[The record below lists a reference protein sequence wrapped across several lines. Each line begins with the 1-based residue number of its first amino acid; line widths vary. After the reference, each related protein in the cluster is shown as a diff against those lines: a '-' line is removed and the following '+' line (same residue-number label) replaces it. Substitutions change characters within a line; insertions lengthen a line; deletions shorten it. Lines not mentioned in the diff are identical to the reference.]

1 MWAAIWDAIVIS
13 FEIDLGDLEASAKV
27 DGHGQAK
34 ILTDEELGRLFESG
48 FQSWRDRALF
58 AICMFTGCRISEAL
72 QLKAEM
78 IRGNFITFTRE
89 TRKGKTGTQQVEI
102 VPGLRALLDD
112 WQRLGEMPTSGYLF
126 RSRPDSKQPFLS
138 RMQAHEILK
147 TACDRIGI
155 EGVSTHSFRRTYIT
169 KLRAKGYSPAQIQR
183 RTGHKRRENLMHY
196 FDQV

>member
-1 MWAAIWDAIVIS
+1 MFTFD
-13 FEIDLGDLEASAKV
+13 IDLGNLEASAKV

-34 ILTDEELGRLFESG
+34 VLSDAELELLFDEG
-48 FQSWRDRALF
+48 FTSYRDRVLF

-78 IRGNFITFTRE
+78 IGGGFITFTRD

-102 VPGLRALLDD
+102 ISALQHFLDEWSD
-112 WQRLGEMPTSGYLF
+112 KPATGYLF
-126 RSRPDSKQPFLS
+126 PSRRGSKQAFLS
-138 RMQAHEILK
+138 RVAADDVLK
-147 TACDRIGI
+147 AACARVGI
-155 EGVSTHSFRRTYIT
+155 DGVSTHSFRRTYIT
-169 KLRAKGYSPAQIQR
+169 KLREKGYSPAQIQK

>member
-1 MWAAIWDAIVIS
+1 MFS
-13 FEIDLGDLEASAKV
+13 FDIDLGNLEASAKV

-34 ILTDEELGRLFESG
+34 VLSDAELELLFDEG
-48 FQSWRDRALF
+48 FTSYRDRVLF

-78 IRGNFITFTRE
+78 IGGGFITFTRD

-102 VPGLRALLDD
+102 ISALQHFLDEWSD
-112 WQRLGEMPTSGYLF
+112 KPATGYLF
-126 RSRPDSKQPFLS
+126 PSRRGSKQAFLS
-138 RMQAHEILK
+138 RVAADDVLK
-147 TACDRIGI
+147 AACARVGI
-155 EGVSTHSFRRTYIT
+155 DGVSTHSFRRTYIT
-169 KLRAKGYSPAQIQR
+169 KLREKGYSPAQIQK

>member
-1 MWAAIWDAIVIS
+1 MFTFD
-13 FEIDLGDLEASAKV
+13 IDLGNLEASAKI

-34 ILTDEELGRLFESG
+34 VLSDAELELLFDEG
-48 FQSWRDRALF
+48 FTSYRDRVLF

-78 IRGNFITFTRE
+78 IGGGFITFARD

-102 VPGLRALLDD
+102 ISALQHFLDEWTD
-112 WQRLGEMPTSGYLF
+112 KPAAGYLF
-126 RSRPDSKQPFLS
+126 PSRRGSKQAFMS
-138 RMQAHEILK
+138 RVAADDVLK
-147 TACDRIGI
+147 AACARVGI
-155 EGVSTHSFRRTYIT
+155 DGVSTHSFRRTYIT
-169 KLRAKGYSPAQIQR
+169 KLREKGYSPAQIQK

>member
-1 MWAAIWDAIVIS
+1 MFTFD
-13 FEIDLGDLEASAKV
+13 IDLGNLEASAKV

-34 ILTDEELGRLFESG
+34 VLSDAELELLFDEG
-48 FQSWRDRALF
+48 FTTYRDRVLF

-78 IRGNFITFTRE
+78 IGGGFITFTRD

-102 VPGLRALLDD
+102 ISAL
-112 WQRLGEMPTSGYLF
+112 QHFLGEWSDKPATGYLF
-126 RSRPDSKQPFLS
+126 PSRRGSKQAFMS
-138 RMQAHEILK
+138 RVTADDVLK
-147 TACDRIGI
+147 AACARVGI
-155 EGVSTHSFRRTYIT
+155 DGVSTHSFRRTYIT
-169 KLRAKGYSPAQIQR
+169 KLREKGYSPAQIQK

>member
-1 MWAAIWDAIVIS
+1 MFTFD
-13 FEIDLGDLEASAKV
+13 IDLGNLEASAKI

-34 ILTDEELGRLFESG
+34 VLSDAELELLFSEG
-48 FQSWRDRALF
+48 FTSYRDRVLF

-78 IRGNFITFTRE
+78 IGGGFITFTRD

-102 VPGLRALLDD
+102 IPALQHFLDEWSD
-112 WQRLGEMPTSGYLF
+112 KPTAGYLF
-126 RSRPDSKQPFLS
+126 PSRRGSKQGFMS
-138 RMQAHEILK
+138 RVAADDVLK
-147 TACDRIGI
+147 AACARVGI
-155 EGVSTHSFRRTYIT
+155 DGVSTHSFRRTYIT
-169 KLRAKGYSPAQIQR
+169 KLREKGYSPAQIQK

>member
-1 MWAAIWDAIVIS
+1 MLS
-13 FEIDLGDLEASAKV
+13 FDIDLGDLEASAKV

-34 ILTDEELGRLFESG
+34 ILTDEELTRLFEDG
-48 FQSWRDRALF
+48 FQTFRDRALF

-72 QLKAEM
+72 QLKVEM

-102 VPGLRALLDD
+102 VPALQSLLDA
-112 WQRLGEMPTSGYLF
+112 WSHSGEMPQTGYLF
-126 RSRPDSKQPFLS
+126 KGRRGSKQGFMS

-147 TACDRIGI
+147 AACDRVGL

-169 KLRAKGYSPAQIQR
+169 KLRDKGYSPAQIQK

>member
-1 MWAAIWDAIVIS
+1 VLS
-13 FEIDLGDLEASAKV
+13 FDVDLGDLEASAKV

-34 ILTDEELGRLFESG
+34 ILTDEELTRLFEEG
-48 FQSWRDRALF
+48 FQTLRDRCIF

-78 IRGNFITFTRE
+78 IRGNFITFTRS

-102 VPGLRALLDD
+102 VPALRSFLDE
-112 WQRLGEMPTSGYLF
+112 WSQSEEMPESGYLF
-126 RSRPDSKQPFLS
+126 KSRPDSKKPFLS
-138 RMQAHEILK
+138 RMQAHDILK
-147 TACDRIGI
+147 SACDLTGI

-169 KLRAKGYSPAQIQR
+169 KLRSKGYSPAQIQK

>member
-1 MWAAIWDAIVIS
+1 MFTFD
-13 FEIDLGDLEASAKV
+13 IDLGNLEASAKV

-34 ILTDEELGRLFESG
+34 ILTDAELALLFEEG
-48 FQSWRDRALF
+48 FTSYRDRVLF

-78 IRGNFITFTRE
+78 IGGGFITFTRD

-102 VPGLRALLDD
+102 IPALQHFLDEWTD
-112 WQRLGEMPTSGYLF
+112 KPAAGYLF
-126 RSRPDSKQPFLS
+126 PSRRGSKQAFMS
-138 RMQAHEILK
+138 RVAADDVLK
-147 TACDRIGI
+147 AACARVGI
-155 EGVSTHSFRRTYIT
+155 DGVSTHSFRRTYIT
-169 KLRAKGYSPAQIQR
+169 KLREKGYSPAQIQK

>member
-1 MWAAIWDAIVIS
+1 MIR

-34 ILTDEELGRLFESG
+34 ILTDEELGRLFEEG
-48 FQSWRDRALF
+48 FQSGRDRALF
-58 AICMFTGCRISEAL
+58 AICMFCGCRISEAL

-78 IRGNFITFTRE
+78 IRGDFITFVRE
-89 TRKGKTGTQQVEI
+89 TRKGKTGTQQVEV
-102 VPGLRALLDD
+102 VPALRSLLDE
-112 WQRLGEMPTSGYLF
+112 WQRSGEMPTSGYLF
-126 RSRPDSKQPFLS
+126 KSRPDSKQPFLS

-147 TACDRIGI
+147 GACDRIDI

-183 RTGHKRRENLMHY
+183 RTGHRRRENLMHY

>member
-1 MWAAIWDAIVIS
+1 MFTFD
-13 FEIDLGDLEASAKV
+13 IDLGNLEASAKI

-34 ILTDEELGRLFESG
+34 VLRDAELELLFDEG
-48 FQSWRDRALF
+48 FTTYRDRVLF

-78 IRGNFITFTRE
+78 IGGGFITFTRD

-102 VPGLRALLDD
+102 IPALQHFLDEWTD
-112 WQRLGEMPTSGYLF
+112 KPAAGYLF
-126 RSRPDSKQPFLS
+126 PSRRGSKQAFMS
-138 RMQAHEILK
+138 RVAADDVLK
-147 TACDRIGI
+147 AACARVGI
-155 EGVSTHSFRRTYIT
+155 DGVSTHSFRRTYIT
-169 KLRAKGYSPAQIQR
+169 KLREKGYSPAQIQK